1 MELRNPKGNNSN
13 REIFK
18 RLRNR
23 NLKKEFK
30 TTEGIYDEVTEEEY
44 SRIVQDRI
52 NDNFVVDDDG
62 SGYVDHGLDEY
73 DDDFYESSDEE
84 QYRSKKKRRR
94 EEKPESNKN
103 IKHMFLKQNSKP
115 SKKRPTSSNN
125 NVDDDAFFKFI
136 AR

>member
-1 MELRNPKGNNSN
+1 MYILKLLLLLFLLLFFLFFLNN
-13 REIFK
+13 FK
-18 RLRNR
+18 NIYI
-23 NLKKEFK
+23 LKKEFK

-84 QYRSKKKRRR
+84 QYRSNYYYYFFFKKK
-94 EEKPESNKN
+94 
-103 IKHMFLKQNSKP
+103 NSI
-115 SKKRPTSSNN
+115 S
-125 NVDDDAFFKFI
+125 
-136 AR
+136 